1 MLVYNDGL
9 SEETGVWQKN
19 NRSVD
24 WTSVPLLYT
33 VGRACSGRLSR
44 GSRGV
49 TRATDAIWL
58 PNV

>member
-1 MLVYNDGL
+1 MLVDNDGL

-19 NRSVD
+19 TRSVD
-24 WTSVPLLYT
+24 WTSVPLLFT
-33 VGRACSGRLSR
+33 VGRACRLSR